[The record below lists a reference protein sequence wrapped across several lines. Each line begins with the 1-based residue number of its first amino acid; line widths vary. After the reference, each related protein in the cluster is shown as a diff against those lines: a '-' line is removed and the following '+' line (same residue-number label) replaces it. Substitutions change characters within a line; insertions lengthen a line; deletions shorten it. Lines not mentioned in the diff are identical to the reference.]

1 MSAAFHFKQLTPDLM
16 LDALQSV
23 QLYPTSGLQPL
34 NSYENR
40 VYQFKTDDQQK
51 VVVKFYRPERWTD
64 GQILEEHQFISE
76 LQSAGLPVIAPKA
89 FAGETLLHW
98 QDYRFS
104 IFPGVF
110 GRPFVAEQLD
120 DYAALGELT
129 GRLHAIGRGRRFLN
143 RPALDIAADI
153 AAAIE
158 QILPS
163 ALLPATLYHDYQQV
177 LQQLLQ
183 LVSSRSLTFTPIRLH
198 GDLHAGNLLAT
209 PTLQLLDFDDC
220 QAGPAIQDCWLSLH
234 GEAAAQQLQL
244 DVFLNEYQNYC
255 DFDWSELALLE
266 PLRCRRQLTYLAWL
280 VRRWADPAFVQHF
293 PWLAEASFWQQQLLT
308 LRQQAQQLSDA
319 PAKRQPRADNFGNC

>member
-23 QLYPTSGLQPL
+23 QLDPASGLQPL

-51 VVVKFYRPERWTD
+51 IVVKFYRPERWTD
-64 GQILEEHQFISE
+64 AQILEEHQFIRE
-76 LQSAGLPVIAPKA
+76 LHSAGLPVVAPQA

-104 IFPGVF
+104 IFNGVS

-129 GRLHAIGRGRRFLN
+129 GRLHTMGRRRRFLT
-143 RPALDIAADI
+143 RPTLDIAADI
-153 AAAIE
+153 AAAVE
-158 QILPS
+158 PILQT
-163 ALLPATLYHDYQQV
+163 ALLPAALQQDYQQV

-183 LVSSRSLTFTPIRLH
+183 LVSSRNLTFTPIRLH

-209 PTLQLLDFDDC
+209 PALQLLDFDDC
-220 QAGPAIQDCWLSLH
+220 QAGPAIQDCWLLLH

-244 DVFLNEYQNYC
+244 DVFLDEYQNYC

-280 VRRWADPAFVQHF
+280 VKRWADPAFVQHF
-293 PWLAEASFWQQQLLT
+293 PWLAEASFWQQQLLA
-308 LRQQAQQLSDA
+308 LRQQAQQLSEA
-319 PAKRQPRADNFGNC
+319 PATTQPRADNFGNC

>member
-76 LQSAGLPVIAPKA
+76 LHSAGLPVVAPKA

-244 DVFLNEYQNYC
+244 DVFLDEYQNYC
-255 DFDWSELALLE
+255 DFDWSELTLLE

-280 VRRWADPAFVQHF
+280 VQRWADPAFVQHF

>member
-1 MSAAFHFKQLTPDLM
+1 MSAAFHFQQLTPELM

-23 QLYPTSGLQPL
+23 QLYPATGLQPL

-76 LQSAGLPVIAPKA
+76 LHSAGLPVVAPQA
-89 FAGETLLHW
+89 VAGQTLLHW

-104 IFPGVF
+104 VF
-110 GRPFVAEQLD
+110 SGIAGRPFAAEQLD
-120 DYAALGELT
+120 DFAALGELT
-129 GRLHAIGRGRRFLN
+129 GRIHAIGRRRRFLN
-143 RPALDIAADI
+143 RPVLNIATDISM
-153 AAAIE
+153 AIE
-158 QILPS
+158 HILQS
-163 ALLPATLYHDYQQV
+163 ALLPAALYTDYQRV

-183 LVSSRSLTFTPIRLH
+183 LVQSRPLTFTPIRLH
-198 GDLHAGNLLAT
+198 GDLHAGNLLAS

-220 QAGPAIQDCWLSLH
+220 QLGPAIQDCWLLLH

-244 DVFLNEYQNYC
+244 DVFLDEYQNYC
-255 DFDWSELALLE
+255 DFDWSELTLLE

-280 VRRWADPAFVQHF
+280 LRRWADPAFTQHF
-293 PWLAEASFWQQQLLT
+293 PWLTETAFWQQQLLT
-308 LRQQAQQLSDA
+308 LRQQAQQLSEA
-319 PAKRQPRADNFGNC
+319 PAIGQPRADNFGNC